1 MEWKRMFNKVVEKIN
16 AFEKKSDEVLNN
28 LERKMC
34 MNNKTIDENIRSV
47 TPVVVKK
54 TKEVVNTVSNKVQV
68 TVGNLPA
75 QVKTTIG
82 TTASTVV
89 EKTGIVKTAVA
100 NKIQSTKTAVVKTS
114 SAIKTA
120 PVKATVN
127 IVSTVVVDACVVCVW
142 VCRVV
147 VVPTMYAVCRK
158 AYAAISNKKNNK

>member
-47 TPVVVKK
+47 IPVVVE
-54 TKEVVNTVSNKVQV
+54 TVNTVSNKVQV